1 PFARVRSWLCLFVQ
15 FRPRRRTPRPHRR
28 RRAQAHRRRF
38 RPRAPRHRRRL
49 RSTRRQLLP
58 RRNSL
63 TFFSKISRRVP
74 LVPPS
79 WAAAYRTSRSIRA
92 ILLLFTL
99 PFVTAEF
106 SNRTQQHFRSLQYW
120 PTNR

>member
-15 FRPRRRTPRPHRR
+15 FRPRRRNPRPHRR

-79 WAAAYRTSRSIRA
+79 WAAAYRTSRSIPA
-92 ILLLFTL
+92 LLLLFTL
-99 PFVTAEF
+99 PLVTAEF
-106 SNRTQQHFRSLQYW
+106 SNRTTAAFRSIRFS
-120 PTNR
+120 TSNR